1 MRKFSRIIAT
11 LAIGALPLCGGLY
24 LGWQTM
30 GEIGAAQREA
40 DGVRYAGLVLPEL
53 VGLARDG
60 ALPEVDPALT
70 EAARRSDAILGTAS
84 LSEAYDALKSELAQG
99 AHPAAAR
106 HAAAMLVQR
115 IHDSSG
121 LSADKRAEQ
130 LVEVPQAAN
139 AAPLS
144 PALIKAT
151 RYAVAVQPAEVA
163 RLEEVL
169 AEFRAATADSG
180 TDRAGA
186 AYAAAAAALADRVAA
201 GIAAMP
207 DAAARSAY
215 DWAGLDAAHGA
226 FQDAALAFG
235 RASGAQLRQVLEQRI
250 AEAGGRLNWI
260 GWSSAGLALLAG
272 LAAWLGLGR
281 LAQSAIKEA
290 SLSSAPGMSGDA
302 GHDSHGDMGAAM
314 ADTSSHDTMSSPN
327 RGGLTLTTTIS
338 AMVFVA
344 VTVAIAAVLFAVWV
358 MLAANTRDTASQR
371 LAADLRTVAAI
382 LEVNLPNSD
391 IFWTEAGELQKSE
404 AKAMPKFRNHDL
416 IDTIGRVTGDTA
428 TLFVFDADT
437 QDFVGRSTTVVDD
450 KGERLLEMPLARDGA
465 VYPVVAAGG
474 TYQGE
479 AEVLGV
485 PYYAIYQ
492 PIQNL
497 NDEVIGLVYVG
508 IPKAEIDATA
518 SEGLQLLALV
528 GAVAVLV
535 IGALSVFA
543 ASRLMRLVPALS
555 KSMRLV
561 AGGDLE
567 TAIPYTGLS
576 NEIGEMARHVE
587 VFRANALKVQ
597 ELTEDERLALE
608 QRRAERTE
616 MMQSLQQSFG
626 DVVEAATSGDFSRRV
641 EARFADDELN
651 RLAGSVNTLVGTVER
666 IIGDTGAALAALADT
681 DLTHRIEGGYEG
693 ALGQLRDDTNEVA
706 EKLSQIVLTLKQTSR
721 SLKTATGEILSGAN
735 DLSERTTRQAAT
747 IEETSAAMTQLADTV
762 RANAEKAEDARHVAQ
777 EVSRTAEA
785 GGEVMQQANVAME
798 RITQSSS
805 KISNIIGMIDD
816 IAFQTNL
823 LALNASVEAARAG
836 EAGKGFAVVAVEV
849 RRLAQSAAQASSE
862 VKLLIEQSGAEVKGG
877 TRLVAEAADKLQA
890 MLGAARRSNTL
901 MTAIADDSRQQAGS
915 IDEVN
920 AAVRQLDEMTQHNA
934 ALVEQINAAIEQTE
948 AQAGEVDGIAEIFTV
963 DAGSARQSEPHDAG
977 RLQAG
982 EARRSYLSHGN
993 AAIDRDWAEF

>member
-1 MRKFSRIIAT
+1 MRKLTRTIAA
-11 LAIGALPLCGGLY
+11 LVIGALPLCGGLY
-24 LGWQTM
+24 LGWQTTAEM
-30 GEIGAAQREA
+30 DAAQREA

-60 ALPEVDPALT
+60 ALPAADPALA
-70 EAARRSDAILGTAS
+70 EAARSSDAQFGTTS
-84 LSEAYDALKSELAQG
+84 LSRAYDALKAELAAG

-106 HAAAMLVQR
+106 NAAAILVQR

-121 LSADKRAEQ
+121 LSADPGAEQ
-130 LVEVPQAAN
+130 LIEVPQAAN

-144 PALIKAT
+144 PALMQAA
-151 RYAVAVQPAEVA
+151 RYAEAVQPAELA

-169 AEFRAATADSG
+169 AEFRAATADGG
-180 TDRAGA
+180 TTPEGK
-186 AYAAAAAALADRVAA
+186 AYTAAATALADRVAA
-201 GIAAMP
+201 GIAAIP
-207 DAAARSAY
+207 DAKARSAF
-215 DWAGLDAAHGA
+215 DWAGLDAAHDA
-226 FQDAALAFG
+226 FQDAALALG
-235 RASGAQLRQVLEQRI
+235 RASGADMRQLLEQRI
-250 AEAGGRLNWI
+250 VEAGARLNWI
-260 GWSSAGLALLAG
+260 GGSSVALALLLG
-272 LAAWLGLGR
+272 LAAWFGLGWLGQPR
-281 LAQSAIKEA
+281 IKEA
-290 SLSSAPGMSGDA
+290 SLSFATGMSGEA
-302 GHDSHGDMGAAM
+302 GHESRGDMGARM
-314 ADTSSHDTMSSPN
+314 ATTSSQAK
-327 RGGLTLTTTIS
+327 GGLALTTTIS
-338 AMVFVA
+338 AMVFLA
-344 VTVAIAAVLFAVWV
+344 VTVAIATVLFAVWT
-358 MLAANTRDTASQR
+358 MLAANTRDTANQR
-371 LAADLRTVAAI
+371 LAADLRIAAAI

-391 IFWTEAGELQKSE
+391 IFWNEAGELEKIE

-428 TLFVFDADT
+428 TLFVFDAET
-437 QDFVGRSTTVVDD
+437 QDFTRKSTTIVDD
-450 KGERLLEMPLARDGA
+450 KGERILETPLARDGA
-465 VYPVVAAGG
+465 AYPVVVAGG

-479 AEVLGV
+479 ANVLGV
-485 PYYAIYQ
+485 PYYAIYR

-497 NDEVIGLVYVG
+497 NNQVIGLIYVG

-543 ASRLMRLVPALS
+543 ASRLMRPVPMLS

-561 AGGDLE
+561 AGGALE
-567 TAIPYTGLS
+567 TAIPYTGLR
-576 NEIGEMARHVE
+576 NEIGEMARNVE

-608 QRRAERTE
+608 QRRAERAE

-626 DVVEAATSGDFSRRV
+626 DVVDAATSGDFSRRV
-641 EARFADDELN
+641 ATRFADDELN
-651 RLAGSVNTLVGTVER
+651 RLAGSVNTLVETVER

-681 DLTHRIEGGYEG
+681 DLTHRIEGSYEG

-706 EKLSQIVLTLKQTSR
+706 EKLSHIVLTLKQTSR

-747 IEETSAAMTQLADTV
+747 IEETSAAMTLLADTV
-762 RANAEKAEDARHVAQ
+762 RANAEKAEDARHVA
-777 EVSRTAEA
+777 EDVSRTAEA
-785 GGEVMQQANVAME
+785 GGAVMQQANVAME
-798 RITQSSS
+798 RITQSSA

-862 VKLLIEQSGAEVKGG
+862 VKVLIEQSGTEVKGG
-877 TRLVAEAADKLQA
+877 TKLVAEAADKLEA
-890 MLGAARRSNTL
+890 MLAAARRSNAL
-901 MTAIADDSRQQAGS
+901 MAAIADDSRQQAGS

-934 ALVEQINAAIEQTE
+934 ALVEEINAAIEQTE
-948 AQAGEVDGIAEIFTV
+948 AQAGEVDGIADIFTV
-963 DAGSARQSEPHDAG
+963 DAGG
-977 RLQAG
+977 I
-982 EARRSYLSHGN
+982 RRTSR
-993 AAIDRDWAEF
+993 AA

>member
-1 MRKFSRIIAT
+1 MMRRLARTIA
-11 LAIGALPLCGGLY
+11 AIVIGAVPLAGGLY
-24 LGWQTM
+24 LGSQTTAQ
-30 GEIGAAQREA
+30 IDAAQREA

-60 ALPEVDPALT
+60 ALPAADPALAA
-70 EAARRSDAILGTAS
+70 AARSGDATFGTAS
-84 LSEAYDALKSELAQG
+84 LSRAYDALKAELGAG

-106 HAAAMLVQR
+106 QAATMLVQR

-121 LSADKRAEQ
+121 LSADPKAEQ
-130 LVEVPQAAN
+130 LLEVPQAAN

-144 PALIKAT
+144 PALMQAT
-151 RYAVAVQPAEVA
+151 RYAVAVQPAELA

-169 AEFRAATADSG
+169 AEFRAATAEGDA
-180 TDRAGA
+180 TAAGKAYTTA
-186 AYAAAAAALADRVAA
+186 ATALADQVAT
-201 GIAAMP
+201 GIAAIP
-207 DAAARSAY
+207 DAKARSAF
-215 DWAGLDAAHGA
+215 DWAGLDAAHDA
-226 FQDAALAFG
+226 FQDAALALG
-235 RASGAQLRQVLEQRI
+235 QSSGADMRQVLEQRI
-250 AEAGGRLNWI
+250 AEAGARLNWI
-260 GWSSAGLALLAG
+260 GGVSAVLALLVG
-272 LAAWLGLGR
+272 VSAWFGLGR
-281 LAQSAIKEA
+281 LGQRWIKEA
-290 SLSSAPGMSGDA
+290 SLSSAAGMSGDA
-302 GHDSHGDMGAAM
+302 GHESRGDMGARM
-314 ADTSSHDTMSSPN
+314 ATTSSQGK
-327 RGGLTLTTTIS
+327 GGLTLTTTIS
-338 AMVFVA
+338 AMVFLA
-344 VTVAIAAVLFAVWV
+344 VTVAIATVLFAVWT
-358 MLAANTRDTASQR
+358 MLAANTRDTADQR
-371 LAADLRTVAAI
+371 LAADLRIAAAI

-391 IFWTEAGELQKSE
+391 IFWNEAGELEKIE

-428 TLFVFDADT
+428 TLFVFDAQT
-437 QDFVGRSTTVVDD
+437 QDFIRKSTTILDD
-450 KGERLLEMPLARDGA
+450 KGERILETPLARDGA
-465 VYPVVAAGG
+465 AYPVVVAGG

-479 AEVLGV
+479 ANVLGV
-485 PYYAIYQ
+485 PYYAIYR

-497 NDEVIGLVYVG
+497 NNEVIGLVYVG

-543 ASRLMRLVPALS
+543 ASRLMRPVPALS

-561 AGGDLE
+561 ASGDLE
-567 TAIPYTGLS
+567 TAIPYTKLG
-576 NEIGEMARHVE
+576 NEIGAMARNIE

-608 QRRAERTE
+608 QRRAERAE

-626 DVVEAATSGDFSRRV
+626 DVVDAATSGDFSRRV
-641 EARFADDELN
+641 ATRFADEELN
-651 RLAGSVNTLVGTVER
+651 RLAGSVNTLVETVER

-706 EKLSQIVLTLKQTSR
+706 EKLSQIVMTLKQTSR

-747 IEETSAAMTQLADTV
+747 IEETSAAMTLLADTV
-762 RANAEKAEDARHVAQ
+762 RANAEKAEDARHVA
-777 EVSRTAEA
+777 EDVSRTAEA
-785 GGEVMQQANVAME
+785 GGAVMQQANVAME
-798 RITQSSS
+798 RITQSSA

-862 VKLLIEQSGAEVKGG
+862 VKVLIEQSGAEVKGG
-877 TRLVAEAADKLQA
+877 TKLVAEAADKLET
-890 MLGAARRSNTL
+890 MLTSARRSNAL
-901 MTAIADDSRQQAGS
+901 MAAIAADSRQQAGS

-934 ALVEQINAAIEQTE
+934 ALVEEINAAIEQTE
-948 AQAGEVDGIAEIFTV
+948 AQAGEVDGIADIFTV
-963 DAGSARQSEPHDAG
+963 EPSAGGQ
-977 RLQAG
+977 
-982 EARRSYLSHGN
+982 RSR
-993 AAIDRDWAEF
+993 AA

>member
-1 MRKFSRIIAT
+1 MMRKLNRIVFAV
-11 LAIGALPLCGGLY
+11 AVGVLPLVGGLY
-24 LGWQTM
+24 LGWQTTTEM
-30 GEIGAAQREA
+30 AAAEREA
-40 DGVRYAGLVLPEL
+40 EGVRYAGLVLPEL
-53 VGLARDG
+53 VGLARNG
-60 ALPEVDPALT
+60 VLPAADPALA
-70 EAARRSDAILGTAS
+70 EAKQSGDAALGTSS
-84 LSEAYDALKSELAQG
+84 LSRAYDRLKAELAAG

-106 HAAAMLVQR
+106 NAAAMLVAR

-121 LSADKRAEQ
+121 LVADPDAAQ
-130 LVEVPQAAN
+130 LIEVPQAAN

-144 PALIKAT
+144 PALMQAT
-151 RYAVAVQPAEVA
+151 RYAVAVQPAEIR

-169 AEFRAATADSG
+169 AEFRLATATG
-180 TDRAGA
+180 GA
-186 AYAAAAAALADRVAA
+186 TAEGQAYAAAATALADRVAA
-201 GIAAMP
+201 GIAAIP
-207 DAAARSAY
+207 DAKARAGY
-215 DWAGLDAAHGA
+215 DWAGLDAAHDA
-226 FQDAALAFG
+226 FQDAALALG
-235 RASGAQLRQVLEQRI
+235 RASGADMRQVLEQRI
-250 AEAGGRLNWI
+250 AEAGARITWI
-260 GWSSAGLALLAG
+260 GGGSAVLALLLG
-272 LAAWLGLGR
+272 LATWFGLGWLGQPR
-281 LAQSAIKEA
+281 IKEA
-290 SLSSAPGMSGDA
+290 SLSSAAGTSGDA
-302 GHDSHGDMGAAM
+302 GHESRGDMGARM
-314 ADTSSHDTMSSPN
+314 ATTTSHDTITSQTTTSS

-338 AMVFVA
+338 AMVFLA
-344 VTVAIAAVLFAVWV
+344 VTVAIATVLFAVWT
-358 MLAANTRDTASQR
+358 MLAANTRDTANQR
-371 LAADLRTVAAI
+371 LAADLRIAAAI

-391 IFWTEAGELQKSE
+391 IFWNEAGELEKIE

-428 TLFVFDADT
+428 TLFVFDPESK
-437 QDFVGRSTTVVDD
+437 DFTRKSTTIVDD
-450 KGERLLEMPLARDGA
+450 KGERILETPLDRDGA

-474 TYQGE
+474 TYQGD
-479 AEVLGV
+479 ATVLGV
-485 PYYAIYQ
+485 PYYAIYR

-497 NDEVIGLVYVG
+497 NNEVIGLVYVG

-518 SEGLQLLALV
+518 SDGLQLLALV

-543 ASRLMRLVPALS
+543 ASRLMRPVPRLS

-561 AGGDLE
+561 AGGELA
-567 TAIPYTGLS
+567 TAIPYTALG
-576 NEIGEMARHVE
+576 NEIGEMARNIE

-608 QRRAERTE
+608 QRRAERAE

-626 DVVEAATSGDFSRRV
+626 EVVDAATSGDFSRRV
-641 EARFADDELN
+641 ATRFADEELN
-651 RLAGSVNTLVGTVER
+651 RLAGSVNTLVETVER

-706 EKLSQIVLTLKQTSR
+706 EKLSQIVMTLKQTSR

-747 IEETSAAMTQLADTV
+747 IEETSAAMTLLADTV
-762 RANAEKAEDARHVAQ
+762 RANAEKAEDARHVAE

-798 RITQSSS
+798 RITQSSA

-862 VKLLIEQSGAEVKGG
+862 VKLLIEQSGTEVKGG
-877 TRLVAEAADKLQA
+877 TKLVAEAADKLEA
-890 MLGAARRSNTL
+890 MLAAARRSNAL
-901 MTAIADDSRQQAGS
+901 MASIADDSRQQAGS

-934 ALVEQINAAIEQTE
+934 ALVEEINAAIEQTE
-948 AQAGEVDGIAEIFTV
+948 AQAGEVDGIADIFTV
-963 DAGSARQSEPHDAG
+963 DAGVAG
-977 RLQAG
+977 RPQ
-982 EARRSYLSHGN
+982 R
-993 AAIDRDWAEF
+993 AA

>member
-1 MRKFSRIIAT
+1 MRKLTRTIAA
-11 LAIGALPLCGGLY
+11 LVIGALPLAGGLY
-24 LGWQTM
+24 LGWQTTAQI
-30 GEIGAAQREA
+30 EAAQREA

-60 ALPEVDPALT
+60 ALPAADPALA
-70 EAARRSDAILGTAS
+70 EAARSGDAQFGTAS
-84 LSEAYDALKSELAQG
+84 LSRAYDALKAELAAG

-106 HAAAMLVQR
+106 NAAAMLVQR

-121 LSADKRAEQ
+121 LSEDPGAEQ
-130 LVEVPQAAN
+130 LIEVPQAAN

-144 PALIKAT
+144 PALVQAT

-169 AEFRAATADSG
+169 AEFRAATAG
-180 TDRAGA
+180 GGITAEGK
-186 AYAAAAAALADRVAA
+186 AYTAAATALAERVAA
-201 GIAAMP
+201 GIAAIP
-207 DAAARSAY
+207 DARARSAF
-215 DWAGLDAAHGA
+215 DWAGLDAAHDA
-226 FQDAALAFG
+226 FQDAALALG
-235 RASGAQLRQVLEQRI
+235 RASGADMRQALEQRI
-250 AEAGGRLNWI
+250 AEAGARLTWI
-260 GWSSAGLALLAG
+260 GGISAILALFAG
-272 LAAWLGLGR
+272 FAAWFGLGR
-281 LAQSAIKEA
+281 LGQPAIKEA
-290 SLSSAPGMSGDA
+290 SLSSVMGMSGDA
-302 GHDSHGDMGAAM
+302 GHESHGDMGARM
-314 ADTSSHDTMSSPN
+314 ATTSSQSTINSKTL
-327 RGGLTLTTTIS
+327 GGLTLTTTIS
-338 AMVFVA
+338 AMVFLA
-344 VTVAIAAVLFAVWV
+344 VTVAIATVLFAVWT
-358 MLAANTRDTASQR
+358 MLAANTRDTANER
-371 LAADLRTVAAI
+371 LAADLRIAAAI

-391 IFWTEAGELQKSE
+391 IFWNEAGELEKIE

-428 TLFVFDADT
+428 TLFVFDAET
-437 QDFVGRSTTVVDD
+437 QDFTRKSTTILDD
-450 KGERLLEMPLARDGA
+450 KGERILETPLARDGA
-465 VYPVVAAGG
+465 AYPVVLAGG

-479 AEVLGV
+479 ANVLGV
-485 PYYAIYQ
+485 PYYAIYR

-497 NDEVIGLVYVG
+497 NNEVIGLIYVG

-543 ASRLMRLVPALS
+543 ASRLMRPVPVLS

-561 AGGDLE
+561 AGGALE
-567 TAIPYTGLS
+567 TAIPYTGLR
-576 NEIGEMARHVE
+576 NEIGEMARNVE

-608 QRRAERTE
+608 QRRAERAE

-626 DVVEAATSGDFSRRV
+626 DVVDAATSGDFSRRV
-641 EARFADDELN
+641 ATRFADEELN

-681 DLTHRIEGGYEG
+681 DLTHRIEGSYEG

-706 EKLSQIVLTLKQTSR
+706 EKLSHIVLTLKQTSR

-747 IEETSAAMTQLADTV
+747 IEETSAAMTLLADTV
-762 RANAEKAEDARHVAQ
+762 RANAEKAEDARHVA
-777 EVSRTAEA
+777 EDVSRTAEA
-785 GGEVMQQANVAME
+785 GGAVMQQANVAME
-798 RITQSSS
+798 RITQSSA

-862 VKLLIEQSGAEVKGG
+862 VKVLIEQSGTEVRGG
-877 TRLVAEAADKLQA
+877 TKLVAEAADKLEA
-890 MLGAARRSNTL
+890 MLTSARRSNAL
-901 MTAIADDSRQQAGS
+901 MAAIADDSRQQAGS

-934 ALVEQINAAIEQTE
+934 ALVEEINAAIEQTE
-948 AQAGEVDGIAEIFTV
+948 AQASEVDGIADIFTV
-963 DAGSARQSEPHDAG
+963 NAGD
-977 RLQAG
+977 
-982 EARRSYLSHGN
+982 ARRASR
-993 AAIDRDWAEF
+993 AA

>member
-1 MRKFSRIIAT
+1 MMRKLNRIVFAV
-11 LAIGALPLCGGLY
+11 AVGVLPLVGGLY
-24 LGWQTM
+24 LGWQTTTEM
-30 GEIGAAQREA
+30 AAAEREA
-40 DGVRYAGLVLPEL
+40 EGVRYAGLVLPEL
-53 VGLARDG
+53 VGLARNG
-60 ALPEVDPALT
+60 VLPAADPALA
-70 EAARRSDAILGTAS
+70 EAKQSGDAALGTSS
-84 LSEAYDALKSELAQG
+84 LSRAYDRLKAELAAG

-106 HAAAMLVQR
+106 NAAAMLVAR

-121 LSADKRAEQ
+121 LVADPDAAQ
-130 LVEVPQAAN
+130 LIEVPQAAN

-144 PALIKAT
+144 PALMQAT
-151 RYAVAVQPAEVA
+151 RYAVAVQPAEIR

-169 AEFRAATADSG
+169 AEFRLATATG
-180 TDRAGA
+180 GA
-186 AYAAAAAALADRVAA
+186 TAEGQAYAAAATALADRVAA
-201 GIAAMP
+201 GIAAIP
-207 DAAARSAY
+207 DAKARAGY
-215 DWAGLDAAHGA
+215 DWAGLDAAHDA
-226 FQDAALAFG
+226 FQDAALALG
-235 RASGAQLRQVLEQRI
+235 RASGADMRQVLEQRI
-250 AEAGGRLNWI
+250 AEAGARITWI
-260 GWSSAGLALLAG
+260 GGGSAVLALLLG
-272 LAAWLGLGR
+272 LATWFGLGWLGQPR
-281 LAQSAIKEA
+281 IKEA
-290 SLSSAPGMSGDA
+290 SLSSAAGTSGDA
-302 GHDSHGDMGAAM
+302 GHESRGDMGARM
-314 ADTSSHDTMSSPN
+314 ATTTSHDTITSQTTTSS

-338 AMVFVA
+338 AMVFLA
-344 VTVAIAAVLFAVWV
+344 VTVAIATVLFAVWT
-358 MLAANTRDTASQR
+358 MLAANTRDTANQR
-371 LAADLRTVAAI
+371 LAADLRIAAAI

-391 IFWTEAGELQKSE
+391 IFWNEAGELEKIE

-428 TLFVFDADT
+428 TLFVFDPESK
-437 QDFVGRSTTVVDD
+437 DFTRKSTTIVDD
-450 KGERLLEMPLARDGA
+450 KGERILETPLDRDGA

-479 AEVLGV
+479 ATVLGV
-485 PYYAIYQ
+485 PYYAIYR

-497 NDEVIGLVYVG
+497 NNEVIGLVYVG

-518 SEGLQLLALV
+518 SDGLQLLALV

-543 ASRLMRLVPALS
+543 ASRLMRPVPRLS

-561 AGGDLE
+561 AGGELA
-567 TAIPYTGLS
+567 TAIPYTALG
-576 NEIGEMARHVE
+576 NEIGEMARNIE

-608 QRRAERTE
+608 QRRAERAE

-626 DVVEAATSGDFSRRV
+626 EVVDAATSGDFSRRV
-641 EARFADDELN
+641 ATRFADEELN
-651 RLAGSVNTLVGTVER
+651 RLAGSVNTLVETVER

-706 EKLSQIVLTLKQTSR
+706 EKLSQIVMTLKQTSR

-747 IEETSAAMTQLADTV
+747 IEETSAAMTLLADTV
-762 RANAEKAEDARHVAQ
+762 RANAEKAEDARHVAE

-798 RITQSSS
+798 RITQSSA

-862 VKLLIEQSGAEVKGG
+862 VKLLIEQSGTEVRGG
-877 TRLVAEAADKLQA
+877 TKLVAEAADKLEA
-890 MLGAARRSNTL
+890 MLAAARRSNAL
-901 MTAIADDSRQQAGS
+901 MASIADDSRQQAGS

-934 ALVEQINAAIEQTE
+934 ALVEEINAAIEQTE
-948 AQAGEVDGIAEIFTV
+948 AQAGEVDGIADIFTV
-963 DAGSARQSEPHDAG
+963 DAGVAG
-977 RLQAG
+977 RPL
-982 EARRSYLSHGN
+982 R
-993 AAIDRDWAEF
+993 AA

>member
-1 MRKFSRIIAT
+1 MRKLTRTIAA
-11 LAIGALPLCGGLY
+11 LAIGALPLGGGLY
-24 LGWQTM
+24 LGLQTTAQ
-30 GEIGAAQREA
+30 IDAAQREA

-60 ALPEVDPALT
+60 ALPAADPGLAA
-70 EAARRSDAILGTAS
+70 AARSGDATFGTAS
-84 LSEAYDALKSELAQG
+84 LSRAYDTLKAELAAG

-121 LSADKRAEQ
+121 LSADPKAEQ
-130 LVEVPQAAN
+130 LIDVPQAAN

-144 PALIKAT
+144 PALINAT

-163 RLEEVL
+163 RLAEVL
-169 AEFRAATADSG
+169 GEFRAATAG
-180 TDRAGA
+180 GGATGAGA
-186 AYAAAAAALADRVAA
+186 AYATAATALADRVAA
-201 GIAAMP
+201 GIAAIP
-207 DAAARSAY
+207 DGKARAAY
-215 DWAGLDAAHGA
+215 DWAGLDTAHDA
-226 FQDAALAFG
+226 FQDAALALG
-235 RASGAQLRQVLEQRI
+235 RASGADMRQLLEQRI
-250 AEAGGRLNWI
+250 AEAGARLNWI
-260 GWSSAGLALLAG
+260 GGISAVLALLTGFAV
-272 LAAWLGLGR
+272 WFGLGR
-281 LAQSAIKEA
+281 LGQPRIKEA
-290 SLSSAPGMSGDA
+290 SLSSQMGMSGDA
-302 GHDSHGDMGAAM
+302 GHESHGDMGARM
-314 ADTSSHDTMSSPN
+314 AKTAS
-327 RGGLTLTTTIS
+327 RAKGGLTLTTTIS
-338 AMVFVA
+338 AMVFLA
-344 VTVAIAAVLFAVWV
+344 VTVAIAAVLFAVWT
-358 MLAANTRDTASQR
+358 MLAANTRDTADQR
-371 LAADLRTVAAI
+371 LAADLRIAAAI

-391 IFWTEAGELQKSE
+391 IFWSEAGELEKIE

-428 TLFVFDADT
+428 TLFVFDAET
-437 QDFVGRSTTVVDD
+437 QDFTRKSTTILDD
-450 KGERLLEMPLARDGA
+450 KGERILETPLARDGA
-465 VYPVVAAGG
+465 AYPVVLAGG

-479 AEVLGV
+479 ANVLGV
-485 PYYAIYQ
+485 PYYAIYR

-497 NDEVIGLVYVG
+497 NNEVIGLIYVG

-518 SEGLQLLALV
+518 SQGLQLLALV

-543 ASRLMRLVPALS
+543 ASRLMRPVPMLS

-561 AGGDLE
+561 AGGALE
-567 TAIPYTGLS
+567 TAIPYTSLR
-576 NEIGEMARHVE
+576 NEIGEMARNVE

-608 QRRAERTE
+608 QRRAERAE

-626 DVVEAATSGDFSRRV
+626 DVVDAATSGDFSRRV
-641 EARFADDELN
+641 ATRFADDELN

-693 ALGQLRDDTNEVA
+693 ALGQLRDDANEVA
-706 EKLSQIVLTLKQTSR
+706 EKLSHIVMTLKQTSR

-747 IEETSAAMTQLADTV
+747 IEETSAAMTLLADTV
-762 RANAEKAEDARHVAQ
+762 RANAEKAEDARHVAE

-798 RITQSSS
+798 RITQSSA

-862 VKLLIEQSGAEVKGG
+862 VKVLIEQSGTEVRGG
-877 TRLVAEAADKLQA
+877 TKLVAEAADKLEA
-890 MLGAARRSNTL
+890 MLASARRSNAL
-901 MTAIADDSRQQAGS
+901 MAAIAADSRQQAGS

-934 ALVEQINAAIEQTE
+934 ALVEEINAAIEQTE
-948 AQAGEVDGIAEIFTV
+948 AQAGEVDGIADIFTV
-963 DAGSARQSEPHDAG
+963 DADIPG
-977 RLQAG
+977 R
-982 EARRSYLSHGN
+982 R
-993 AAIDRDWAEF
+993 AA

>member
-1 MRKFSRIIAT
+1 MMRKLNRIVFAV
-11 LAIGALPLCGGLY
+11 AVGVLPLVGGLY
-24 LGWQTM
+24 LGWQTTTEM
-30 GEIGAAQREA
+30 AAAEREA
-40 DGVRYAGLVLPEL
+40 EGVRYAGLVLPEL
-53 VGLARDG
+53 VGLARNG
-60 ALPEVDPALT
+60 VLPAADPALA
-70 EAARRSDAILGTAS
+70 EAKQSGDAALGTSS
-84 LSEAYDALKSELAQG
+84 LSRAYDRLKAELAAG

-106 HAAAMLVQR
+106 NAAAMLVAR

-121 LSADKRAEQ
+121 LVADPDAAQ
-130 LVEVPQAAN
+130 LIEVPQAAN

-144 PALIKAT
+144 PALMQAT
-151 RYAVAVQPAEVA
+151 RYAVAVQPAEIR

-169 AEFRAATADSG
+169 AEFRLATATG
-180 TDRAGA
+180 GA
-186 AYAAAAAALADRVAA
+186 TAEGQAYAAAATALADRVAA
-201 GIAAMP
+201 GIAAIP
-207 DAAARSAY
+207 DAKARAGY
-215 DWAGLDAAHGA
+215 DWAGLDAAHDA
-226 FQDAALAFG
+226 FQDAALALG
-235 RASGAQLRQVLEQRI
+235 RASGADMRQVLEQRI
-250 AEAGGRLNWI
+250 AEAGARITWI
-260 GWSSAGLALLAG
+260 GGGSAVLALLLG
-272 LAAWLGLGR
+272 LATWFGLGWLGQPR
-281 LAQSAIKEA
+281 IKEA
-290 SLSSAPGMSGDA
+290 SLSSAAGTSGDA
-302 GHDSHGDMGAAM
+302 GHESRGDMGARM
-314 ADTSSHDTMSSPN
+314 ATTTSHDTITSQTTTSS

-338 AMVFVA
+338 AMVFLA
-344 VTVAIAAVLFAVWV
+344 VTVAIATVLFAVWT
-358 MLAANTRDTASQR
+358 MLAANTRDTANQR
-371 LAADLRTVAAI
+371 LAADLRIAAAI

-391 IFWTEAGELQKSE
+391 IFWNEAGELEKIE

-428 TLFVFDADT
+428 TLFVFDPESK
-437 QDFVGRSTTVVDD
+437 DFTRKSTTIVDD
-450 KGERLLEMPLARDGA
+450 KGERILETPLDRDGA

-479 AEVLGV
+479 ATVLGV
-485 PYYAIYQ
+485 PYYAIYR

-497 NDEVIGLVYVG
+497 NNEVIGLVYVG

-518 SEGLQLLALV
+518 SDGLQLLALV

-543 ASRLMRLVPALS
+543 ASRLMRPVPRLS

-561 AGGDLE
+561 AGGELA
-567 TAIPYTGLS
+567 TAIPYTALG
-576 NEIGEMARHVE
+576 NEIGEMARNIE

-608 QRRAERTE
+608 QRRAERAE

-626 DVVEAATSGDFSRRV
+626 EVVDAATSGDFSRRV
-641 EARFADDELN
+641 ATRFADEELN
-651 RLAGSVNTLVGTVER
+651 RLAGSVNTLVETVER

-706 EKLSQIVLTLKQTSR
+706 EKLSQIVMTLKQTSR

-747 IEETSAAMTQLADTV
+747 IEETSAAMTLLADTV
-762 RANAEKAEDARHVAQ
+762 RANAEKAEDARHVAE

-798 RITQSSS
+798 RITQSSA

-862 VKLLIEQSGAEVKGG
+862 VKLLIEQSGTEVKGG
-877 TRLVAEAADKLQA
+877 TKLVAEAADKLEA
-890 MLGAARRSNTL
+890 MLAAARRSNAL
-901 MTAIADDSRQQAGS
+901 MASIADDSRQQAGS

-934 ALVEQINAAIEQTE
+934 ALVEEINAAIEQTE
-948 AQAGEVDGIAEIFTV
+948 AQAGEVDGIADIFTV
-963 DAGSARQSEPHDAG
+963 DAGVAG
-977 RLQAG
+977 RPQ
-982 EARRSYLSHGN
+982 R
-993 AAIDRDWAEF
+993 AA

>member
-1 MRKFSRIIAT
+1 MMRKLNRIVFAV
-11 LAIGALPLCGGLY
+11 AVGVLPLVGGLY
-24 LGWQTM
+24 LGWQTTTEM
-30 GEIGAAQREA
+30 AAAEREA
-40 DGVRYAGLVLPEL
+40 EGVRYAGLVLPEL
-53 VGLARDG
+53 VGLARNG
-60 ALPEVDPALT
+60 VLPAADPALA
-70 EAARRSDAILGTAS
+70 EAKQSGDAALGTSS
-84 LSEAYDALKSELAQG
+84 LSRAYDTLKAELAAG

-106 HAAAMLVQR
+106 NAAAMLVAR

-121 LSADKRAEQ
+121 LAADPDAAQ
-130 LVEVPQAAN
+130 LIEVPQAAN

-144 PALIKAT
+144 PALMQAT
-151 RYAVAVQPAEVA
+151 RYAVAVLPAEIR

-169 AEFRAATADSG
+169 AEFRLATA
-180 TDRAGA
+180 AGGA
-186 AYAAAAAALADRVAA
+186 TAEGQAYAAAATALADRVAA
-201 GIAAMP
+201 GIAAIP
-207 DAAARSAY
+207 DAKARAGY
-215 DWAGLDAAHGA
+215 DWAGLDAAHDA
-226 FQDAALAFG
+226 FQDAALALG
-235 RASGAQLRQVLEQRI
+235 RASGADMRQVLEQRI
-250 AEAGGRLNWI
+250 AEAGARITWI
-260 GWSSAGLALLAG
+260 GGGSAVLALLLG
-272 LAAWLGLGR
+272 LATWFGLGR
-281 LAQSAIKEA
+281 LGQPWIKEA
-290 SLSSAPGMSGDA
+290 SLSSAAGTSGDA
-302 GHDSHGDMGAAM
+302 GHESRGDMGARM
-314 ADTSSHDTMSSPN
+314 ATTTSHDTITSQTTTSS
-327 RGGLTLTTTIS
+327 RGGLSLTTTIS
-338 AMVFVA
+338 AMVFLA
-344 VTVAIAAVLFAVWV
+344 VTVAIATVLFAVWT
-358 MLAANTRDTASQR
+358 MLAANTRDTANQR
-371 LAADLRTVAAI
+371 LAADLRIAAAI

-391 IFWTEAGELQKSE
+391 IFWNEAGELEKIE

-428 TLFVFDADT
+428 TLFVFDPESK
-437 QDFVGRSTTVVDD
+437 DFTRKSTTIVDD
-450 KGERLLEMPLARDGA
+450 KGERILETPLDRDGA

-479 AEVLGV
+479 ATVLGV
-485 PYYAIYQ
+485 PYYAIYR

-497 NDEVIGLVYVG
+497 NNEVIGLVYVG

-518 SEGLQLLALV
+518 SDGLQLLALV

-543 ASRLMRLVPALS
+543 ASRLMRPVPRLS

-561 AGGDLE
+561 AGGELA
-567 TAIPYTGLS
+567 TAIPYTALG
-576 NEIGEMARHVE
+576 NEIGEMARNIE
-587 VFRANALKVQ
+587 VFRTNALKVQ

-608 QRRAERTE
+608 QRRAERAE

-626 DVVEAATSGDFSRRV
+626 EVVDAATSGDFSRRV
-641 EARFADDELN
+641 ATRFADEELN
-651 RLAGSVNTLVGTVER
+651 RLAGSVNTLVETVER

-706 EKLSQIVLTLKQTSR
+706 EKLSQIVMTLKQTSR

-747 IEETSAAMTQLADTV
+747 IEETSAAMTLLADTV
-762 RANAEKAEDARHVAQ
+762 RANAEKAEDARHVAE

-798 RITQSSS
+798 RITQSSA

-862 VKLLIEQSGAEVKGG
+862 VKLLIEQSGTEVRGG
-877 TRLVAEAADKLQA
+877 TKLVAEAADKLEA
-890 MLGAARRSNTL
+890 MLAAARRSNAL
-901 MTAIADDSRQQAGS
+901 MASIADDSRQQAGS

-934 ALVEQINAAIEQTE
+934 ALVEEINAAIEQTE
-948 AQAGEVDGIAEIFTV
+948 AQAGEVDGIADIFTV
-963 DAGSARQSEPHDAG
+963 DAGVAG
-977 RLQAG
+977 RPL
-982 EARRSYLSHGN
+982 R
-993 AAIDRDWAEF
+993 AA

>member
-1 MRKFSRIIAT
+1 MMRKLSRIIA
-11 LAIGALPLCGGLY
+11 AIAVGALPLFGGLY
-24 LGWQTM
+24 LGAETS
-30 GEIGAAQREA
+30 GEISTAQREA
-40 DGVRYAGLVLPEL
+40 EGVRYAGLVLPEL

-60 ALPEVDPALT
+60 ALPATDPALA
-70 EAARRSDAILGTAS
+70 EAARSSDALFGTAT
-84 LSEAYDALKSELAQG
+84 LTRAYDTLKAELAAG

-121 LSADKRAEQ
+121 LAADATAAQ
-130 LVEVPQAAN
+130 LVELPQAAN

-144 PALIKAT
+144 PALMSAT
-151 RYAVAVQPAEVA
+151 RYAVAVEPKEIA

-169 AEFRAATADSG
+169 AEFRAATADGG
-180 TDRAGA
+180 TTREGI
-186 AYAAAAAALADRVAA
+186 AYAAAATALADRVAA
-201 GIAAMP
+201 GIAAIP
-207 DAAARSAY
+207 DAKARSGY
-215 DWAGLDAAHGA
+215 DWAGLDAAHDA
-226 FQDAALAFG
+226 FQDAALALG
-235 RASGAQLRQVLEQRI
+235 RASGADLRQALEQRI
-250 AEAGGRLNWI
+250 AEASARLNWI
-260 GWSSAGLALLAG
+260 GGISAILALLLG
-272 LAAWLGLGR
+272 SAAWLGLGR
-281 LAQSAIKEA
+281 LGQPAIKEA
-290 SLSSAPGMSGDA
+290 SLSSQTGMSGDA
-302 GHDSHGDMGAAM
+302 GHESRGDMGARM
-314 ADTSSHDTMSSPN
+314 ARTSSQTKTASPG
-327 RGGLTLTTTIS
+327 RSGLTLTTTIS
-338 AMVFVA
+338 AMVFLA
-344 VTVAIAAVLFAVWV
+344 VTVAIATVLFAVWT
-358 MLAANTRDTASQR
+358 MLAANTRDTANQR
-371 LAADLRTVAAI
+371 LAADLRIAAAI

-391 IFWTEAGELQKSE
+391 IFWNEAGELEKIE

-428 TLFVFDADT
+428 TLFVFDPET
-437 QDFVGRSTTVVDD
+437 QDFTRKSTTILDD
-450 KGERLLEMPLARDGA
+450 KGERILDTPLARDGA
-465 VYPVVAAGG
+465 AYPVVVAGG

-479 AEVLGV
+479 ANVLGV
-485 PYYAIYQ
+485 PYYAIYR

-497 NDEVIGLVYVG
+497 NNEVIGLVYVG
-508 IPKAEIDATA
+508 IPKAEIDAAA
-518 SEGLQLLALV
+518 SKGLQLLALV

-543 ASRLMRLVPALS
+543 ASRLMRPVPMLS

-561 AGGDLE
+561 AGGTLE
-567 TAIPYTGLS
+567 TAIPYTGLR
-576 NEIGEMARHVE
+576 NEIGEMARNVE

-608 QRRAERTE
+608 QRRAERAE

-626 DVVEAATSGDFSRRV
+626 EVVDAATSGDFSRRV
-641 EARFADDELN
+641 ATRFADEELN
-651 RLAGSVNTLVGTVER
+651 RLAASVNTLVGTVER
-666 IIGDTGAALAALADT
+666 IIGDTGAALAALADI

-706 EKLSQIVLTLKQTSR
+706 EKLSHIVMTLKQTSR

-747 IEETSAAMTQLADTV
+747 IEETSAAMTLLADTV
-762 RANAEKAEDARHVAQ
+762 RANAEKAEDARHVAE

-798 RITQSSS
+798 RITQSSA

-862 VKLLIEQSGAEVKGG
+862 VKVLIEQSGTEVRGG
-877 TRLVAEAADKLQA
+877 TKLVAEAADKLEA
-890 MLGAARRSNTL
+890 MLAAARRSNAL
-901 MTAIADDSRQQAGS
+901 MAAIADDSRHQAGS

-934 ALVEQINAAIEQTE
+934 ALVEEINAAIEQTE

-963 DAGSARQSEPHDAG
+963 DTAG
-977 RLQAG
+977 RTS
-982 EARRSYLSHGN
+982 R
-993 AAIDRDWAEF
+993 AA

>member
-1 MRKFSRIIAT
+1 MMRKLNRIIA
-11 LAIGALPLCGGLY
+11 AVVIGALPLCGGLY
-24 LGWQTM
+24 LGWQTT
-30 GEIGAAQREA
+30 GEIDAARLEA

-60 ALPEVDPALT
+60 ALPAANPALA
-70 EAARRSDAILGTAS
+70 EAAQSSDARFGTAS
-84 LSEAYDALKSELAQG
+84 LSRAYDALKAELAAG

-106 HAAAMLVQR
+106 NAAAMLVAR

-121 LSADKRAEQ
+121 LADDPGAEQ
-130 LVEVPQAAN
+130 LVQVPQAAN

-144 PALIKAT
+144 PALMNAT

-163 RLEEVL
+163 RLTEVL
-169 AEFRAATADSG
+169 AEFRAATADG
-180 TDRAGA
+180 DATAEGE
-186 AYAAAAAALADRVAA
+186 AYTAAATALADRVAA
-201 GIAAMP
+201 GIAAIP
-207 DAAARSAY
+207 DAKARSAF
-215 DWAGLDAAHGA
+215 DWAGLDAAHDA
-226 FQDAALAFG
+226 FQDAALALG
-235 RASGAQLRQVLEQRI
+235 RASGADMRQMLEQRI
-250 AEAGGRLNWI
+250 GEAGARLNWI
-260 GWSSAGLALLAG
+260 GGISAVLALLAG
-272 LAAWLGLGR
+272 FAAYFGLGR
-281 LAQSAIKEA
+281 LGQPAIKEA
-290 SLSSAPGMSGDA
+290 SLSSATGMSGDA
-302 GHDSHGDMGAAM
+302 GHESRGDMGARM
-314 ADTSSHDTMSSPN
+314 ATTSAHTNTSKTK
-327 RGGLTLTTTIS
+327 GGLTLTTTIS
-338 AMVFVA
+338 AMVFLA
-344 VTVAIAAVLFAVWV
+344 VTVAIAAVLFAVWT
-358 MLAANTRDTASQR
+358 MLAANTRDTANQR
-371 LAADLRTVAAI
+371 LAADLRIAAAI

-391 IFWTEAGELQKSE
+391 IFWNEAGELEKIE

-428 TLFVFDADT
+428 TLFAYDAET
-437 QDFVGRSTTVVDD
+437 QDFTRKSTTILDD
-450 KGERLLEMPLARDGA
+450 KGERILETALARDGA
-465 VYPVVAAGG
+465 AYPVVVAGG

-479 AEVLGV
+479 ANVLGV
-485 PYYAIYQ
+485 AYYAIYR
-492 PIQNL
+492 PILNL
-497 NDEVIGLVYVG
+497 NNEVIGLVYVG

-518 SEGLQLLALV
+518 NQGLQLLALV

-543 ASRLMRLVPALS
+543 ASRLMRPVPMLS

-561 AGGDLE
+561 AGGELE
-567 TAIPYTGLS
+567 TAIPYTGLR
-576 NEIGEMARHVE
+576 NEIGEMARNVE

-608 QRRAERTE
+608 QRRAERAE

-626 DVVEAATSGDFSRRV
+626 AVVDAATSGDFSRRV
-641 EARFADDELN
+641 ETRFADAELN
-651 RLAGSVNTLVGTVER
+651 RLAGSVNTLVETVER

-706 EKLSQIVLTLKQTSR
+706 EKLSHIVMTLKQTSR

-747 IEETSAAMTQLADTV
+747 IEETSAAMTLLADTV
-762 RANAEKAEDARHVAQ
+762 RANAEKAEDARHVAE

-785 GGEVMQQANVAME
+785 GGAVMQQANVAME
-798 RITQSSS
+798 RITQSSA

-862 VKLLIEQSGAEVKGG
+862 VKVLIEQSGTEVRGG
-877 TRLVAEAADKLQA
+877 TKLVAEAADKLEA
-890 MLGAARRSNTL
+890 MLASARRSNTL
-901 MTAIADDSRQQAGS
+901 MAAIADDSRQQAGS

-934 ALVEQINAAIEQTE
+934 ALVEEINAAIEQTE
-948 AQAGEVDGIAEIFTV
+948 AQAGEVDGIADIFTV
-963 DAGSARQSEPHDAG
+963 EPGTANG
-977 RLQAG
+977 
-982 EARRSYLSHGN
+982 RRSR
-993 AAIDRDWAEF
+993 AA